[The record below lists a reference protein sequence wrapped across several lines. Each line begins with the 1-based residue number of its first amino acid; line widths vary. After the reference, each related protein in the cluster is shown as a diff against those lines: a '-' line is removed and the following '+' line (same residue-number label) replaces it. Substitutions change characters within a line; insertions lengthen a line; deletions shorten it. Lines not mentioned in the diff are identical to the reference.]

1 MARLAICGGRPVRTE
16 EFPSWPVW
24 DESELE
30 AAHGVI
36 TSGKWGMS
44 NGGKV
49 LALQE
54 KFAAYQD
61 AAFGIAATSGTAAIR
76 ASLLAADLEAGA
88 EVIVPPYTFVASA
101 TAVLEANMVPVF
113 ADIDPDTYTLD
124 PACVEQLITGR
135 TGAVMPVHIAGL
147 PCEMDAIGAIAK
159 KHALVVVED
168 ACQAWGSEYRSR
180 KVGAI
185 GQLGT
190 FSFQSSKHITAGE
203 GGMIVTDDEELAARC
218 SGMVNCGRV
227 EGGAW
232 HEHHLLGGNYRLSE
246 LQAAVILAQ
255 LERYGSMLE
264 RRQRSAAYLRQAL
277 ADIDGISPLAV
288 PDYVSA
294 SSCHLF
300 IFRYRS
306 DSFGGLPKDR
316 FVKALN
322 AEGIRPAH
330 GGYFTP
336 VYRQPVLLEKN
347 TGPFDRITR
356 HEFRGKLI
364 DYADFH
370 CPVAERATASEAVWL
385 LQNLLL
391 SDSLGLEQIV
401 EAVRKISLNYSELL
415 D

>member
-1 MARLAICGGRPVRTE
+1 MARLAISGGRPVRVE

-36 TSGKWGMS
+36 TSGRWGMS
-44 NGGKV
+44 NGDKV

-54 KFAAYQD
+54 QFAAYQD
-61 AAFGIAATSGTAAIR
+61 AAFGIAATSGTTAIR
-76 ASLLAADLEAGA
+76 AALLAAGLAAGT

-124 PACVEQLITGR
+124 PACVERVITGR

-147 PCEMDAIGAIAK
+147 PCDMDAIGAIAK
-159 KHALVVVED
+159 KHALTVVED
-168 ACQAWGSEYRSR
+168 ACQAWGSEYRGR

-246 LQAAVILAQ
+246 IQAAVILAQ
-255 LERYGSMLE
+255 LARYGSMLE
-264 RRQRSAAYLRQAL
+264 RRQQSAAYLRQEL
-277 ADIDGISPLAV
+277 ADIDGIEPLAV

-300 IFRYRS
+300 IFRYHP
-306 DSFGGLPKDR
+306 DSFGGLPKNK

-336 VYRQPVLLEKN
+336 AYRQPVLLEKN
-347 TGPFDRITR
+347 TGPFDQITR
-356 HEFRGKLI
+356 HEFQGKLI

-391 SDSLGLEQIV
+391 SDHRGLEQIV
-401 EAVRKISLNYSELL
+401 EAVRKISLNFSELL